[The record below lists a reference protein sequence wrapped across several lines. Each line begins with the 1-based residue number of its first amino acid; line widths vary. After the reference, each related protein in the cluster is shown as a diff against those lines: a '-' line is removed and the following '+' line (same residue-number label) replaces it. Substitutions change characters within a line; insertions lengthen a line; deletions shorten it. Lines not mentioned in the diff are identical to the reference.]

1 MLSTAGADEVLA
13 LFGPR
18 DQNVR
23 KLRKRFDVDITSRDG
38 KIRVRGTSGDVGSTV
53 EALEQMRASIRSRGS
68 IGSEEMDRLTRPTD
82 AGGAGPGKLD
92 EGGDLKIG
100 GAGRKIRPRTP
111 GQAAYVD
118 AIRRFD
124 LTFAIGPAGCG
135 KTYLAVATA
144 VEALRNDQVKKIVL
158 VRPAVEAGENLGFLP
173 GDLRAKLNPYLRP
186 LMDALGEMVDF
197 DQARA
202 LMEKDIIEIIPL
214 AYMRGRTLNS
224 AFVILD
230 EAQNTTVAQMKM
242 FLTRMG
248 EDSKMVVSGDH
259 TQLDLPRGV
268 RSGLHDAIDRLGNI
282 DAIGRIRLRTEDI
295 VRHRLVQRIV
305 EAYDDD
311 APIRQPGPSR
321 DGLPNDDH
329 APEPTA

>member
-23 KLRKRFDVDITSRDG
+23 KLRKRFDVDITARDG
-38 KIRVRGTSGDVGSTV
+38 KIRVRGATDDVGSTV
-53 EALEQMRASIRSRGS
+53 EALELMRTSIRSRGS
-68 IGSEEMDRLTRPTD
+68 IGSEEMDRLTRP
-82 AGGAGPGKLD
+82 AENGAGPAKLD
-92 EGGDLKIG
+92 EGGEVKIG

-144 VEALRNDQVKKIVL
+144 VESLRNDQVKKIVL

-214 AYMRGRTLNS
+214 AYMRGRTLNN

-248 EDSKMVVSGDH
+248 EGSKMVVSGDH

-268 RSGLHDAIDRLGNI
+268 RSGLYDAIERLGNI
-282 DAIGRIRLRTEDI
+282 DAIGRIRLRPEDI

-311 APIRQPGPSR
+311 APIRRMAPAAPADDSGP
-321 DGLPNDDH
+321 D
-329 APEPTA
+329 PTA